1 MGYMKIV
8 YRKGSENDSDALSR
22 REDLAD
28 LTEERIIDNPVLKKK
43 FEDYDA
49 GIFEK
54 ELEKLRESLM
64 EMTHLQC
71 DDLFFKGICNEY
83 LQDPFFMVLL
93 FPLGSF

>member
-8 YRKGSENDSDALSR
+8 YRKGSENESDALSR

-28 LTEERIIDNPVLKKK
+28 LTEESIIDNPVLKKN

-54 ELEKLRESLM
+54 
-64 EMTHLQC
+64 
-71 DDLFFKGICNEY
+71 
-83 LQDPFFMVLL
+83 
-93 FPLGSF
+93 